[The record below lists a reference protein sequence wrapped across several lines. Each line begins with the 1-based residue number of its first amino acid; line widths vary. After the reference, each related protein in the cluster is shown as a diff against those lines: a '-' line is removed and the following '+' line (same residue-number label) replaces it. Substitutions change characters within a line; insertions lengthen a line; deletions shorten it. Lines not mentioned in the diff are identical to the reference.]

1 MGRSGGSNATW
12 GAVPLLERGRS
23 RRRGAAA
30 PAASTAPGRCCLQA
44 GRWGRRLQ
52 FIIYILYVFNGWLQL
67 IYYLVMWKRPACPPT
82 QAGVPPVRRPA
93 CFLCACA
100 LLPETWG
107 LGASPL
113 GALLGWQQRHRERR
127 ARGGR
132 CPQTRASTQCVA
144 TAPLAP
150 TARLRR
156 LLPAT
161 CAALRALRPQAGGA
175 PFRVPCL
182 RTVSGVHLR
191 AAVAGGAPRVGP
203 GRRKRMGL
211 RAARRGARAARGAAG
226 CAQLPACRGLGAGP
240 WLSRG
245 SCAMGACAGAAG
257 RPPCGGR
264 RPRAPLTRGSSASA
278 PPR

>member
-1 MGRSGGSNATW
+1 LGRSGGSNATW

-52 FIIYILYVFNGWLQL
+52 FIIYISYVSLMVLQL
-67 IYYLVMWKRPACPPT
+67 IYYLIMWKRPACPPT
-82 QAGVPPVRRPA
+82 QAGTPCVRRPA
-93 CFLCACA
+93 CPLCACA

-107 LGASPL
+107 LGASPW
-113 GALLGWQQRHRERR
+113 GALLGWQQRHRGRR

-132 CPQTRASTQCVA
+132 CPQTRAGTPCVA

-150 TARLRR
+150 TAPARCCLLAACHLR
-156 LLPAT
+156 
-161 CAALRALRPQAGGA
+161 CMRALRPQAGGA
-175 PFRVPCL
+175 PFRLPCL

-203 GRRKRMGL
+203 GGRKRMGL
-211 RAARRGARAARGAAG
+211 RTARRGARAARGAAG
-226 CAQLPACRGLGAGP
+226 CAQLPACRGLGGSP

-264 RPRAPLTRGSSASA
+264 R
-278 PPR
+278 